1 MNGQP
6 NTHHSGEQ
14 SSNLIACSSPHVA
27 GGARGPSASA
37 LIHAPPQAL
46 YAIIADYE
54 HGHPRILPR
63 PPFVSLAV
71 EQGGVGAGTIVRVG
85 MRVLGRLQTFRAV
98 ITEPEPGRILVE
110 TNDNGYVTTF
120 TVEPRADGQQAYV
133 TIATEMT
140 GRAGILGALE
150 RWLASRLLRPVYV
163 KELEQLAAVAA
174 KRAG

>member
-1 MNGQP
+1 MNRQP

-14 SSNLIACSSPHVA
+14 SSNLIARLSPHVA
-27 GGARGPSASA
+27 GGARGPRASA
-37 LIHAPPQAL
+37 LIQAPPQAL

-54 HGHPRILPR
+54 HGHPRILPK

-71 EQGGVGAGTIVRVG
+71 EQGGVGAGTIARVG
-85 MRVLGRLQTFRAV
+85 MRVLGRLRMFRAV
-98 ITEPEPGRILVE
+98 ITEPEPGRVLVE

-120 TVEPRADGQQAYV
+120 TVDPRAGGQQACV
-133 TIATEMT
+133 TIATEMA

-163 KELEQLAAVAA
+163 KELRQLAAVAV
-174 KRAG
+174 RRGG